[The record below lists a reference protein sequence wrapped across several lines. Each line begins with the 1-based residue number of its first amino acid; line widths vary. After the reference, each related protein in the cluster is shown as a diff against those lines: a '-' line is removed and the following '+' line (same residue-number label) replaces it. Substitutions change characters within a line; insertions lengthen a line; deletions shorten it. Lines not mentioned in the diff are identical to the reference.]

1 MRIRTP
7 LSTYRVQFNSSFSFA
22 DATRILPYLHD
33 LGVTDLYGSPILKA
47 RPGSQHGYDVVDA
60 AALNPELGSAEDL
73 ASFSAEMKR
82 LDFGFLL
89 DIVPN
94 HMAASSDNE
103 WWMSLLENGPQS
115 RYSNYFDIDLEEF
128 STTGAEKILLPVL
141 GKPYG
146 EVLELGELK
155 VQFDQR
161 GFFITYFDRRFPVAP
176 HSYSALLNDCVN
188 HINDEKELLDSTERE
203 LRELI
208 EATGIA
214 PPGSTTTPKSFNS
227 RFLKETLWRLHASD
241 PALGRLIASTLERIN
256 GTPQDPSTFENL
268 DHLLDEQWYR
278 LAYWRLASEGINYRR
293 FFDITDLIGVRIEEP
308 EVFEA
313 RNARVFKLI
322 DDGIVTGLR
331 IDHIDGLYD
340 PVAHL
345 IKLQSRINT
354 QPGQT
359 FHVVVEK
366 ILGAGETLPEE
377 FQASGTTGYEFLN
390 QVNDVFVSGEG
401 LKKLNTIYRSV
412 TGRSETYGQISYERK
427 RRVIQELFPG
437 EIRRLSKRLLEIA
450 SHDRHARDFT
460 PGEILDALIDVT
472 ASLQVYRTYI
482 RDSTVSLRDR
492 HYLEEAFKVADLNRR
507 HPIDRRVSEFVR
519 RVLLLEVPSYAAGRK
534 AEWLDF
540 VMRWQQFTGRVMAK
554 GVEDT
559 SFYIYN
565 RLISLNEVGGEPD
578 RDLSDNVE
586 RFHQENAARTSLWP
600 RTLSASSTHDTKR
613 SEDFRARLNVLS
625 ELPDEWKRSVR
636 RWSRLN
642 RHLRVQSP
650 AGSEGASEQP
660 AAKSDGA
667 PDANE
672 EFLIYQ
678 TLLGVWPL
686 DLNEEEGLAARLEP
700 WIEKS
705 LREAKERS
713 NWIEPNLSYEE
724 AVKRYVRQVIAPEN
738 SRFLD
743 DFRPF
748 QSLLAFYGAINALS
762 QLLLKITSPG
772 IPDFYRGTE
781 LWDFSLVDP
790 DNRRPVDF
798 ERRRK
803 ILASITFSSDRSA
816 LIRELLRTWKDGRIK
831 LFVTHTALQLR
842 KAQPELFQSGHYI
855 PLQTSGT
862 RLSHV
867 CAFGRVRYEPSE
879 ARSDATAKP
888 THVITAVPRLS
899 RSLVKRNQFPLGDV
913 WRGNHL
919 ALPDNWPQRWINAF
933 TGEILTAGPS
943 GLALN
948 DAFRS
953 FPLLLLVSSDDAN
966 PAQETKRPER
976 PNPSPEGEGGAP
988 APGEGAGTY

>member
-1 MRIRTP
+1 MRMRTRTP
-7 LSTYRVQFNSSFSFA
+7 LSTYRVQFNSGFTFA
-22 DATRILPYLHD
+22 DATKILPYLSD
-33 LGVTDLYGSPILKA
+33 LGLTDLYGSPILKA

-60 AALNPELGSAEDL
+60 AALNPELGTSEDL
-73 ASFSAEMKR
+73 EALAAEMRR
-82 LDFGFLL
+82 LDLGFLL
-89 DIVPN
+89 DVVPN

-115 RYSNYFDIDLEEF
+115 RYMNYFDIDLEEF
-128 STTGAEKILLPVL
+128 STTGGEKVLLPVL

-155 VQFDQR
+155 VKFDHR
-161 GFFITYFDRRFPVAP
+161 GFFISYFDRRFPVAP
-176 HSYSALLNDCVN
+176 HSYSRLLRECID
-188 HINDEKELLDSTERE
+188 HFQDEKGLLDSTERE
-203 LRELI
+203 MRELSETI
-208 EATGIA
+208 GATPRDPSA
-214 PPGSTTTPKSFNS
+214 PAKPFNS
-227 RFLKETLWRLHASD
+227 RFMKESLWRLHEGD
-241 PALGRLIASTLERIN
+241 PAFRRLLSSTLNRIN
-256 GTPQDPSTFENL
+256 GSPDDPSTFEGL

-293 FFDITDLIGVRIEEP
+293 FFDITDLVGVRIEEP

-313 RNARVFKLI
+313 RNAGVFKLI
-322 DDGIVTGLR
+322 EDGIVTGLR

-345 IKLQSRINT
+345 IKLQSRISE
-354 QPGQT
+354 GAGED

-366 ILGAGETLPEE
+366 ILASGETLPEE
-377 FQASGTTGYEFLN
+377 FRAAGTTGYEFLN
-390 QVNDVFVSGEG
+390 LVNDVFVSGEG
-401 LKKLNTIYRSV
+401 LQELDRIYRHV
-412 TGRSETYGQISYERK
+412 TGRSEEYEQIRYERK
-427 RRVIQELFPG
+427 KRVIEELFPG

-460 PGEILDALIDVT
+460 PGEILDALVDVT

-507 HPIDRRVSEFVR
+507 HLIDGRVSEFVR
-519 RVLLLEVPSYAAGRK
+519 RVLLLEIPSYAAGRK
-534 AEWLDF
+534 GEWLDF

-578 RDLSDNVE
+578 RDLSDNVQ
-586 RFHQENAARTSLWP
+586 RFHQENAARAHLWP
-600 RTLSASSTHDTKR
+600 RTLTASSTHDTKR
-613 SEDFRARLNVLS
+613 SEDLRARLNVLS

-636 RWSRLN
+636 RWSRMN
-642 RHLRVQSP
+642 RHFRTQIPGELKG
-650 AGSEGASEQP
+650 GSTRD
-660 AAKSDGA
+660 AAKSDVVNA

-678 TLLGVWPL
+678 SLLGVWPL
-686 DLNEEEGLAARLEP
+686 DAREEGGLSARLET

-705 LREAKERS
+705 LREAKEHS
-713 NWIEPNLSYEE
+713 NWIEPNRAYEE
-724 AVKRYVRQVIAPEN
+724 GVKSYVRQVIAAEN
-738 SRFLD
+738 RRFHD

-748 QSLLAFYGAINALS
+748 QSLLAFYGALNALS

-798 ERRRK
+798 EKRRE
-803 ILASITFSSDRSA
+803 ILASFAGSSDGSA
-816 LIRELLRTWKDGRIK
+816 LISDLLRTWKDGRIK
-831 LFVTHTALQLR
+831 LFVTQKALQFR
-842 KAQPELFQSGHYI
+842 NAQPELFRSGQYI
-855 PLQTSGT
+855 PLHVSGA
-862 RLSHV
+862 RESHV
-867 CAFGRVRYEPSE
+867 CAFGRTRFEPSE
-879 ARSDATAKP
+879 APGDQPAES
-888 THVITAVPRLS
+888 THVIIAVPRLL
-899 RSLVKRNQFPLGDV
+899 RSLVKRNQFPLGEV
-913 WRGNHL
+913 WRENHL
-919 ALPDNWPQRWINAF
+919 ALPDNWPQRWTNAF
-933 TGEILTAGPS
+933 TGEVLTAGPS

-948 DAFRS
+948 DAFRT
-953 FPLLLLVSSDDAN
+953 FPLLLLVS
-966 PAQETKRPER
+966 R
-976 PNPSPEGEGGAP
+976 
-988 APGEGAGTY
+988 